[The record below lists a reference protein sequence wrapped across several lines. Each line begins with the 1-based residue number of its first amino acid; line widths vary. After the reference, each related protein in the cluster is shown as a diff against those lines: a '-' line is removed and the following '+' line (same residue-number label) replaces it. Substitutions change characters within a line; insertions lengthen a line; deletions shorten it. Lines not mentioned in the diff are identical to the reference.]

1 MPDGITRRTALCAA
15 ALGAL
20 TSSLAACGSAA
31 PRRTGGTGTAKP
43 GDRLAG
49 LADVPVGGGVLVD
62 VPGDA
67 QLLLVRPE
75 EDVVRAFDPTCP
87 HADTLVGPPSGGVI
101 TCPTHR
107 STFDPATGAVRRGPA
122 TGGLAEVPVTTS
134 GQDVLLG

>member
-1 MPDGITRRTALCAA
+1 VPDGITRRTVLCAT

-20 TSSLAACGSAA
+20 TPLAACGAGA

-75 EDVVRAFDPTCP
+75 EGVVRAFDPTCP
-87 HADTLVGPPSGGVI
+87 HVGTLVGPPSGGVI

-107 STFDPATGAVRRGPA
+107 STFDPATGEVRRGPA
-122 TGGLAEVPVTTS
+122 TSGLTEVPVTTS